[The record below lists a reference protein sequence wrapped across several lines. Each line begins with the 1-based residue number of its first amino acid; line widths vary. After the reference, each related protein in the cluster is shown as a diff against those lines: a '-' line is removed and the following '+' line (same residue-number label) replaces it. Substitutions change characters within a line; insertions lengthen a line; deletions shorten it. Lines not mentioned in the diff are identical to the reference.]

1 MMPLILNA
9 VTLNC
14 NLKVIPDEYRIRW
27 WASFKMAIKYHVPQL
42 AGFS

>member
-9 VTLNC
+9 VALNC

-27 WASFKMAIKYHVPQL
+27 WTSFKMAIKYLGPQM
-42 AGFS
+42 AGIS